1 MLKTI
6 KEVIA
11 QRKTKVSMLFFSVM
25 MAMATSA
32 FAAETGTGVTVDTAG
47 VTGTFSSITTTV
59 LTVIGTVAASA
70 VTVMGVILAWKYG
83 RKLFGMLAK

>member
-1 MLKTI
+1 MKGIIQAFKGRSTRVAMMCMAL
-6 KEVIA
+6 
-11 QRKTKVSMLFFSVM
+11 M

-32 FAAETGTGVTVDTAG
+32 FAATDVTVDTAG
-47 VTGTFSSITTTV
+47 VTGTFASITTTILV
-59 LTVIGTVAASA
+59 VIGTVAASA

>member
-1 MLKTI
+1 MVETFK
-6 KEVIA
+6 KVIA
-11 QRKTKVSMLFFSVM
+11 QRKAKVTMLFMSIM

-32 FAAETGTGVTVDTAG
+32 FAATGDVTVDTAG